1 MVWQG
6 VDDVRRL
13 RGLQTLHPVK
23 LHSLVIKN
31 FRCFEELNLE
41 LGGNSLVLVGANGS
55 GKSSI
60 LAAVRLALRGG
71 EVSREDLRDLEE
83 PLELIATLSEIPA
96 SSHGLFAE
104 AIDFSQT
111 PPVLRVG
118 LQALWDEEE
127 RELTSTHAFPDDGWR
142 RLSRAAREAIPL
154 IELPSWRDPTRLLA
168 VVGNRSILASLI
180 EELPLH
186 DDLEQAVEAIAAAG
200 EELAAADELQ
210 ELLREGRDQL
220 AGLLPGVAE
229 TAFELGPEASGSRQV
244 LRQLRLL
251 LALGS
256 SRLALGNQSAGI
268 GQASIFAF
276 LLHRI
281 AGDTDSIVLVDEPEN
296 ALHPQA
302 QRALVSALR
311 DGPAQALLTTH
322 SAAVLDRRDPREVVR
337 ISRGDGAGAELH
349 RAIGLSSGEAEALT
363 RYSTSLSAEAYFAE
377 TVILLEG
384 HSDLLAIRVLA
395 RALDVDLDARGISL
409 LSLDGAGSVVH
420 YLSLFGPAG
429 LGLTLRGLCD
439 ADHEETWRTRLQDAG
454 IEVTDR
460 AAMNA
465 VGFQV
470 ADADLEEE
478 LIGALGT
485 QRVSELI
492 EKENADQAFANFT
505 QQGAIARLSLAEQQ
519 HDFLHKQS
527 VRWAPVLAADLSVE
541 DIPQPIR
548 DLLEG
553 L

>member
-1 MVWQG
+1 
-6 VDDVRRL
+6 
-13 RGLQTLHPVK
+13 VK
-23 LHSLVIKN
+23 LHSIAIKN
-31 FRCFEELNLE
+31 FRCYEELNLE
-41 LGGNSLVLVGANGS
+41 LGGDSLVLVGANSS

-60 LAAVRLALRGG
+60 LAAVRLALQGG

-83 PLELIATLSEIPA
+83 PIELIATLSEIPA

-104 AIDFSQT
+104 AIDFNPT

-127 RELTSTHAFPDDGWR
+127 RELRMTHGFPDDGWR
-142 RLSRAAREAIPL
+142 QVSRAAREAIPL
-154 IELPSWRDPTRLLA
+154 IELPSWRDPARLLA
-168 VVGNRSILASLI
+168 LVGNRSILATLI
-180 EELPLH
+180 DELPLH

-210 ELLREGRDQL
+210 ALLSEGREQL
-220 AGLLPGVAE
+220 AGVLPGIAE
-229 TAFELGPEASGSRQV
+229 NAFALGREENDPREA
-244 LRQLRLL
+244 LRRLRLL

-256 SRLALGNQSAGI
+256 SHLALGNQSGGL

-281 AGDTDSIVLVDEPEN
+281 AGVPNSIVLVDEPEN

-302 QRALVSALR
+302 QRALVSALS

-322 SAAVLDRRDPREVVR
+322 SAAVLDRRDPREIAR
-337 ISRGDGAGAELH
+337 IARDGGAGADLH
-349 RAIGLSSGEAEALT
+349 RATGLSPSEAEALS
-363 RYSTSLSAEAYFAE
+363 RYSTALSAEAYFAE

-384 HSDLLAIRVLA
+384 YSDLLAVRVLA
-395 RALDVDLDARGISL
+395 RALDVDLDARGVSL
-409 LSLDGAGSVVH
+409 LSLDGADSIVH

-439 ADHEETWRTRLQDAG
+439 ADHEETWRARLQDAG
-454 IEVTDR
+454 IEATER

-478 LIGALGT
+478 LIDALGT

-492 EKENADQAFANFT
+492 EEENAEQAFTNFA
-505 QQGAIARLSLAEQQ
+505 QQAATAGLSLAEQQ
-519 HDFLHKQS
+519 HDFLHKKN
-527 VRWAPVLAADLSVE
+527 VRWAPVLAADLSAGDV
-541 DIPQPIR
+541 PQPIR

>member
-1 MVWQG
+1 MAAHERPLLLGQRAG
-6 VDDVRRL
+6 LGQDLLGDRHLADVVQLGRPDQDVEIL
-13 RGLQTLHPVK
+13 CLEP
-23 LHSLVIKN
+23 
-31 FRCFEELNLE
+31 EL
-41 LGGNSLVLVGANGS
+41 ATH
-55 GKSSI
+55 
-60 LAAVRLALRGG
+60 RGG
-71 EVSREDLRDLEE
+71 EASHADLRDLEE
-83 PLELIATLSEIPA
+83 PVELIATLSEIPA

-142 RLSRAAREAIPL
+142 RISRAAREAIPL

-168 VVGNRSILASLI
+168 VIGNRSILAGLI

-220 AGLLPGVAE
+220 AGLLPGMAE
-229 TAFELGPEASGSRQV
+229 TAFELGPEASGSREV

-256 SRLALGNQSAGI
+256 SRLPLGNQSAGI

-276 LLHRI
+276 LLYRI
-281 AGDTDSIVLVDEPEN
+281 ASDTDSIVLVDEPEN

-337 ISRGDGAGAELH
+337 VSRGDGAGAELH
-349 RAIGLSSGEAEALT
+349 RATGLSSGEAEALT

-377 TVILLEG
+377 AVILLEG

-429 LGLTLRGLCD
+429 LGLALRGLCD

-454 IEVTDR
+454 IEVTNR

-465 VGFQV
+465 VGF
-470 ADADLEEE
+470 
-478 LIGALGT
+478 LGT
-485 QRVSELI
+485 QRVSGLI
-492 EKENADQAFANFT
+492 EQENADQAFANFT
-505 QQGAIARLSLAEQQ
+505 QQGAIANLSLAEQQ
-519 HDFLHKQS
+519 HDFLHKKS

-541 DIPQPIR
+541 DIPQPIC

>member
-1 MVWQG
+1 M
-6 VDDVRRL
+6 
-13 RGLQTLHPVK
+13 K

-83 PLELIATLSEIPA
+83 PVELIATLSEIPA

-127 RELTSTHAFPDDGWR
+127 RALTSTHAFPDDGWR

-154 IELPSWRDPTRLLA
+154 IELPSWRNPTRLLA
-168 VVGNRSILASLI
+168 VVGNRSILARLI

-186 DDLEQAVEAIAAAG
+186 DDLEQAVEAVAAAG
-200 EELAAADELQ
+200 EELAAADEC
-210 ELLREGRDQL
+210 RSSSVR
-220 AGLLPGVAE
+220 VE
-229 TAFELGPEASGSRQV
+229 TSSQASYRVWRRPPSSLGPR
-244 LRQLRLL
+244 
-251 LALGS
+251 
-256 SRLALGNQSAGI
+256 
-268 GQASIFAF
+268 
-276 LLHRI
+276 
-281 AGDTDSIVLVDEPEN
+281 
-296 ALHPQA
+296 
-302 QRALVSALR
+302 RAAPARCCANCACCWLS
-311 DGPAQALLTTH
+311 AQAAWLSVTKVPASAKPRSSPSCFTGSPATPTRLCWSTSPRTPFTPRPSGRWSPRFVTVPPRPSTTH

-337 ISRGDGAGAELH
+337 VSRGDGAGAKLH
-349 RAIGLSSGEAEALT
+349 RATGLSSGEAEALT

-527 VRWAPVLAADLSVE
+527 VRWAPVLADDLSVE